1 MVYVKFKY
9 RDEYS
14 RGKWNVQECHV
25 RSVKEC
31 KEIYGL
37 DQCEHQILEVKGT
50 EELNKNKKGL
60 HNEKIILYLK

>member
-14 RGKWNVQECHV
+14 NGNCNVQECHV

-37 DQCEHQILEVKGT
+37 DQCEHEILEVKGT
-50 EELNKNKKGL
+50 DE
-60 HNEKIILYLK
+60 

>member
-14 RGKWNVQECHV
+14 NGKWNVQECHV
-25 RSVKEC
+25 RSLKEC

-50 EELNKNKKGL
+50 DE
-60 HNEKIILYLK
+60 